1 MPGLQQLLA
10 VSQNRRQ
17 RAFLMTDDIV
27 SRLREY
33 NPIRGFIDWHD
44 TMTTAADE
52 IELLRKERD
61 EWRKQAMFWYDQ
73 ASKLALEGADND

>member
-1 MPGLQQLLA
+1 
-10 VSQNRRQ
+10 
-17 RAFLMTDDIV
+17 MTDDIV

-61 EWRKQAMFWYDQ
+61 ELERRIVFYKW
-73 ASKLALEGADND
+73 SIGVLAKKHD